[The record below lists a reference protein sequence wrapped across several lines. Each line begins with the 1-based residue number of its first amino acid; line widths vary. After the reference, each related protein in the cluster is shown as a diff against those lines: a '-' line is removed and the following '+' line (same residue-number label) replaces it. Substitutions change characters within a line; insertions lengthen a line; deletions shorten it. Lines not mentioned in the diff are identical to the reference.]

1 MAALKTAG
9 ANIFAGVV
17 VTININNFVTRPL
30 AALMGDP
37 NTNGAAAPALAS
49 TYVIMIQVSLEP
61 HLDLSKYNKCFIK
74 LTVLESLVACL
85 RRACGLLVARLRA
98 PVSVLVLCLYS
109 ACSLLVACL

>member
-49 TYVIMIQVSLEP
+49 TYVI
-61 HLDLSKYNKCFIK
+61 DLSVPPEAASF
-74 LTVLESLVACL
+74 
-85 RRACGLLVARLRA
+85 R
-98 PVSVLVLCLYS
+98 PQ
-109 ACSLLVACL
+109 